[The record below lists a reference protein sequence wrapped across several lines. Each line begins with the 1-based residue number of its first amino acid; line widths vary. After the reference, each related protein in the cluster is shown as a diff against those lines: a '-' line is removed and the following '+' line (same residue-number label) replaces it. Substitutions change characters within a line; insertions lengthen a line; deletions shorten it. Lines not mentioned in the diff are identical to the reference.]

1 MLLTDTE
8 ALEKAN
14 EIIKEIDKSAVV
26 ADYFWLQAEN
36 REDDIFCY
44 YVLVQG
50 DDIPYPPGM
59 SFPLFK
65 RNGDMTDFILPIPGY
80 IRG

>member
-14 EIIKEIDKSAVV
+14 EIIKEIDKSAIV

-36 REDDIFCY
+36 REDDIFLLLC
-44 YVLVQG
+44 
-50 DDIPYPPGM
+50 
-59 SFPLFK
+59 SCS
-65 RNGDMTDFILPIPGY
+65 R
-80 IRG
+80 